1 MKRFFIGAALLG
13 SVLIL
18 FFVIWSE
25 QREQARELLPPEEQ
39 IVTIHGETLPEQPNA
54 LLAIDPSSQ
63 TVLSHIYEGLYRFG
77 ADGEIE
83 PGLVETMTRS
93 DDGATYTFNLKA
105 SESVN
110 GNAVT
115 AETFV
120 NQFRKLADDNTNSP
134 FSFLLEDVLNA
145 KAISL
150 GTKEPETL
158 GVKAIDEQTL
168 ELTLERPMEGF
179 ERILAMPA
187 FLPQAMIGEWQELD
201 ANGPFQV
208 ESIDA
213 AQVTLIKNEAYYDSD
228 DVTLEKVVIWA
239 DERLSAGP
247 GGMHPIPYG
256 TDVETIESLEGR
268 IVDVP
273 RSGVFY
279 LKSNIYEYPF
289 DDTDFRR
296 ALALA
301 LNRGAVEGSLARAE
315 RTTERLLVIDSKEG
329 EPSLDGDAVK
339 LFEEVLERLE
349 EEEIKIELLSFA
361 DEEAKRI
368 AETIETELEQLPG
381 LQVNVVELPLGDK
394 VRKEVAGDYALSLSG
409 WQPDYPAFSAYL
421 TQFEADN
428 YLNSSGYADQTF
440 DQLMDDARSEEYQD
454 ERDQTYRQAEK
465 RLLEEAVV
473 IPIYQ
478 AGKSYAV
485 DSKYANIGFPV
496 IGPSYILSFSK
507 VYEK

>member
-18 FFVIWSE
+18 FFVIWYG
-25 QREQARELLPPEEQ
+25 QREQARELVPPEEQ
-39 IVTIHGETLPEQPNA
+39 IVTIHGEPLPEQPNT

-83 PGLVETMTRS
+83 PGLVKTMTRS
-93 DDGATYTFNLKA
+93 EDGATYTFKLK
-105 SESVN
+105 ESQTVN

-115 AETFV
+115 ADTFV
-120 NQFRKLADDNTNSP
+120 NHFRMLADDDTNSP
-134 FSFLLEDVLNA
+134 FSFLLEDVLNG

-179 ERILAMPA
+179 EQILAMPA
-187 FLPQAMIGEWQELD
+187 FLPQTMVGEWQELD
-201 ANGPFQV
+201 ANGPFQI
-208 ESIDA
+208 ESLDA
-213 AQVTLIKNEAYYDSD
+213 AQVTLTKNEAYYDAD
-228 DVTLEKVVIWA
+228 RVTLEKIMMLA
-239 DERLSAGP
+239 DEGLDSEPNGI
-247 GGMHPIPYG
+247 HPIPYG
-256 TDVETIESLEGR
+256 TDEATIDSLEGKL
-268 IVDVP
+268 VDVS

-279 LKSNIYEYPF
+279 LKPNVDEYPF
-289 DDTDFRR
+289 DDADFRR
-296 ALALA
+296 SLALA
-301 LNRGAVEGSLARAE
+301 LNRETVEDSLAQAE
-315 RTTERLLVIDSKEG
+315 VTTERLLVTDEAELDI
-329 EPSLDGDAVK
+329 SLDGEATA

-349 EEEIKIELLSFA
+349 EDEIEIELLSFV
-361 DEEAKRI
+361 DEEARQI
-368 AETIETELEQLPG
+368 AQTIETELEKLPG

-394 VRKEVAGDYALSLSG
+394 VRKEVAGEYALSLSG

-421 TQFEADN
+421 TQFESDN
-428 YLNSSGYADQTF
+428 YLNSSGFADKPF
-440 DQLMDDARSEEYQD
+440 DRLMEQARTTEAVTDRNE
-454 ERDQTYRQAEK
+454 TYRQAEK
-465 RLLEEAVV
+465 RLLEQAVV

-478 AGKSYAV
+478 AGRSYTV
-485 DSKYANIGFPV
+485 DSKYAEIGFPV
-496 IGPSYILSFSK
+496 IGPSYVLTFSK

>member
-18 FFVIWSE
+18 FFVIWSG

-63 TVLSHIYEGLYRFG
+63 TVLSHIYEGLYRFE

-301 LNRGAVEGSLARAE
+301 LDRGAVEGSLARAE

-329 EPSLDGDAVK
+329 ESSLGGDAVK

-349 EEEIKIELLSFA
+349 EEEIEIELLSFA
-361 DEEAKRI
+361 DEEAQRI

-440 DQLMDDARSEEYQD
+440 DQLMDDARSEENQE

>member
-18 FFVIWSE
+18 FFVIWYG

-39 IVTIHGETLPEQPNA
+39 IVTIHGETLPEQPNT

-93 DDGATYTFNLKA
+93 EDGATYTFNLKA
-105 SESVN
+105 SQTVN
-110 GNAVT
+110 GNAIT

-120 NQFRKLADDNTNSP
+120 EHFRMLADDDTNSP
-134 FSFLLEDVLNA
+134 FSFLLGDVLNA

-179 ERILAMPA
+179 EQMLAMPA
-187 FLPQAMIGEWQELD
+187 FLPQTMIGEWQELD
-201 ANGPFQV
+201 ANGPFQI

-213 AQVTLIKNEAYYDSD
+213 AQATLIKNEDYYDAD
-228 DVTLEKVVIWA
+228 RVTLEKVIIWA
-239 DERLSAGP
+239 DEGLSSEPDGI
-247 GGMHPIPYG
+247 HPIPYG
-256 TDVETIESLEGR
+256 TDEGTIESLEGKL
-268 IVDVP
+268 VDVP

-279 LKSNIYEYPF
+279 LKPNVDEYPF
-289 DDTDFRR
+289 DDADFRR
-296 ALALA
+296 ALALS
-301 LNRGAVEGSLARAE
+301 LDREAVEGSLARAE
-315 RTTERLLVIDSKEG
+315 RTTERLLVTDQTETEPTLEG
-329 EPSLDGDAVK
+329 EAATLFADVLD
-339 LFEEVLERLE
+339 RLE
-349 EEEIKIELLSFA
+349 EEEIEIELLSFV
-361 DEEAKRI
+361 DEEARQI
-368 AETIETELEQLPG
+368 AQTIETELEQLPG
-381 LQVNVVELPLGDK
+381 LQVNIVELPLGDK

-421 TQFEADN
+421 TQFETNN
-428 YLNSSGYADQTF
+428 YLNSSGYTDETF
-440 DQLMDDARSEEYQD
+440 DRLMDEARSTEVLADRNE
-454 ERDQTYRQAEK
+454 TYRQAEK

-478 AGKSYAV
+478 AGRSYAV
-485 DSKYANIGFPV
+485 DSKYAEIGFPV
-496 IGPSYILSFSK
+496 IGPSYVLTFSK